1 MQRVV
6 TGRAFSRP
14 AEMALPQ
21 LSHTPYVPCSS
32 RVRAASILVA
42 RRRSRS
48 PRRSAQ
54 LRSLSTVP
62 RSFGSGISSAS
73 RDTIARTV
81 SSPWPRSSASWCW
94 RSDRY
99 WTNSRLRIV
108 HLRSRNHPQTIAPA
122 PAWAKPARWR
132 YRPLSCG
139 DRGGRYPR
147 AVRSKTIVLL
157 AVSMLPPLVATAQS
171 VAPGG
176 VAELAGPRT
185 IGIGAALGIASGN
198 DAVYVNPGALAAR
211 RRYSAEA
218 QSWFERRGAETTAQ
232 VWTASVA
239 DSLSS
244 SVAAAAA
251 YGRVTE
257 GIETGSL
264 YHLALERPV
273 SAATVDAGILWQ
285 VADYVSL
292 GVAGY
297 NLAPTSQEVELPR
310 GVGAGIGV
318 GSDRSVQ
325 GTFDWRADLDRR
337 GKTTNRYAFGAEV
350 LLGDVAPLR
359 ASYVIDETLDTRWWS
374 IGAGLVSG
382 NGGGVDVA
390 YRQSVDD
397 PNARVIAVAVKL
409 QF

>member
-1 MQRVV
+1 M
-6 TGRAFSRP
+6 
-14 AEMALPQ
+14 
-21 LSHTPYVPCSS
+21 
-32 RVRAASILVA
+32 
-42 RRRSRS
+42 
-48 PRRSAQ
+48 
-54 LRSLSTVP
+54 
-62 RSFGSGISSAS
+62 
-73 RDTIARTV
+73 
-81 SSPWPRSSASWCW
+81 
-94 RSDRY
+94 
-99 WTNSRLRIV
+99 
-108 HLRSRNHPQTIAPA
+108 
-122 PAWAKPARWR
+122 
-132 YRPLSCG
+132 
-139 DRGGRYPR
+139 
-147 AVRSKTIVLL
+147 RSKTIVLL
-157 AVSMLPPLVATAQS
+157 AGSLLLPLAAAAQP

-176 VAELAGPRT
+176 VADLAGPRA

-198 DAVYVNPGALAAR
+198 DAIYVNPGALAAR

-264 YHLALERPV
+264 YHLALAGPIAEGFFLGVAGKYYDLAGERPV

-318 GSDRSVQ
+318 GSDRGVQ

-359 ASYVIDETLDTRWWS
+359 ASYVIDETLDTKWWS

-409 QF
+409 QFAQ

>member
-185 IGIGAALGIASGN
+185 IGIGAALGIASGP

-218 QSWFERRGAETTAQ
+218 QSWFERRGAQTTAQ

-239 DSLSS
+239 DSISS

-251 YGRVTE
+251 YGQVTE

-264 YHLALERPV
+264 YHLALAGPIADGLFLGVAGKYFDLTGARSV

-285 VADYVSL
+285 VADYMSL

-297 NLAPTSQEVELPR
+297 NLAPTSQKVDLPR

-318 GSDRSVQ
+318 GSDRGIQ

-337 GKTTNRYAFGAEV
+337 GKTTNRYAFGAE
-350 LLGDVAPLR
+350 
-359 ASYVIDETLDTRWWS
+359 
-374 IGAGLVSG
+374 
-382 NGGGVDVA
+382 
-390 YRQSVDD
+390 
-397 PNARVIAVAVKL
+397 
-409 QF
+409 